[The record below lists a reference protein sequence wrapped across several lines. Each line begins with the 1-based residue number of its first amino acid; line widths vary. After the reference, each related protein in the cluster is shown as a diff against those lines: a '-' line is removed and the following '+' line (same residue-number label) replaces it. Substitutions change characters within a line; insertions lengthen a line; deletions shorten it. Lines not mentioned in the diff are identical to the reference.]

1 MIIIIDAYGP
11 NSKLNRWISIIAA
24 VIGLIHSCTIST
36 DYSLQYAVHYH
47 YAAITINRLQSTVC
61 CALSLC
67 SHYDVTRISA
77 LLLHSLPHKYPVAP
91 RRGEV
96 FLK

>member
-1 MIIIIDAYGP
+1 MIIIMIIIIDAYGP

-47 YAAITINRLQSTVC
+47 YAAITT
-61 CALSLC
+61 
-67 SHYDVTRISA
+67 
-77 LLLHSLPHKYPVAP
+77 
-91 RRGEV
+91 
-96 FLK
+96 